1 MKKSCF
7 LFILVLMLIVPALLF
22 AGEGH
27 EECAL
32 CHGAHTAVG
41 PGLLTTHPDITTIN
55 PATGGPLGKIDSI
68 CMACHAEEPNGLGY
82 RPVKMENTH
91 PCGITPRNVIL
102 PPEAKGFKGEEEK
115 LTCMGCHDPHPSNPN
130 YMYLRGPIVSAGN
143 TQEFCIW
150 CHPAQ
155 AGPN

>member
-1 MKKSCF
+1 MKKSF
-7 LFILVLMLIVPALLF
+7 LCIVLAFLIVIPALVF

-41 PGLLTTHPDITTIN
+41 PGLLTTKPDTTTIN
-55 PATGGPLGKIDSI
+55 PATGAALGRIDSI

-82 RPVKMENTH
+82 RPVSMDHTH
-91 PCGITPRNVIL
+91 PSGVTPRKVIL
-102 PPEAKGFKGEEEK
+102 PEEAKGFKGEEEM

-143 TQEFCIW
+143 TQAFCVW
-150 CHPAQ
+150 CHPEQ
-155 AGPN
+155 AAPQ